1 MMVQLDVWGFAGST
15 LWLSGDVNSWMNMT
29 QKMDDDH
36 DLVCNGCIQMTLD
49 DDNSMVLMI
58 CLVDATAHYETLN

>member
-1 MMVQLDVWGFAGST
+1 
-15 LWLSGDVNSWMNMT
+15 MT